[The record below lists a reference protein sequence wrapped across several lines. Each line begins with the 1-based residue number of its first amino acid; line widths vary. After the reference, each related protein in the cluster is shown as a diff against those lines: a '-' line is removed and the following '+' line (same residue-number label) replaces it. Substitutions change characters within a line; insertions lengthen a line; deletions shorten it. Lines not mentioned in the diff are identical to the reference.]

1 MFATRRFF
9 RGSFFDFQAGSFWDS
24 SGSLLKTGKLQVVYL
39 CLSRVGHWTFFFI
52 FVLRHLP
59 CVPLLGLSHSPWLVQ
74 IQMDCPI
81 STGATSTDEGLV
93 FFSKLQWRMF
103 SEPWKVLE
111 FVFLVFLFWI
121 HTLLHLQWANVDHA
135 WLCPSG
141 MFCWY
146 RCNEF
151 WFATRRSAAA
161 TAVFSNLAGGKRLFA
176 PCYCTDSTDAVQSF
190 RGHLSCLEL
199 NTNQQ
204 CLLNGGQ
211 LLKSFCLGKSRIAW
225 EHSSFKRF
233 GMQCPTLFSSE
244 TWWWKCKCSAC
255 SCECLPSPGQVEA
268 QSPDFQELKTS
279 ASPKSYVKNI

>member
-1 MFATRRFF
+1 MWIVWAAYHKGVSLLGVPGITLDSVSKITKKTLQEREAVRIFVRHQAGFF

-24 SGSLLKTGKLQVVYL
+24 SGSLLKTGKLQVFYL

-81 STGATSTDEGLV
+81 STGATSTDEGPV

-103 SEPWKVLE
+103 SEPWKVLK
-111 FVFLVFLFWI
+111 FAFLVFLFWI

-146 RCNEF
+146 GCNEF

-176 PCYCTDSTDAVQSF
+176 PRYCTDSTDAVQSF

-199 NTNQQ
+199 NTIST
-204 CLLNGGQ
+204 LHDT
-211 LLKSFCLGKSRIAW
+211 KRTSSRN
-225 EHSSFKRF
+225 HTKLS
-233 GMQCPTLFSSE
+233 
-244 TWWWKCKCSAC
+244 
-255 SCECLPSPGQVEA
+255 
-268 QSPDFQELKTS
+268 
-279 ASPKSYVKNI
+279 